1 MIEIFLWLGWSIAG
15 LGWWA
20 FTKECEESR
29 YWERAAR
36 ELHNELEEYCDH
48 VGQERAALRLVK

>member
-1 MIEIFLWLGWSIAG
+1 MIEFFLWLGWSIAG

-48 VGQERAALRLVK
+48 S